1 MTSFKE
7 FFDIKKTILFDGAAG
22 TNLLEKSG
30 SLPCPDLLNFYA
42 ANLVESLHET
52 YLEAGCDV
60 IETNSF
66 NSNPISFENCGI
78 TENAY
83 DCAKTAAMLA
93 KKAAEKFSTAEKPR
107 FAAGSVGPVY
117 TKNFLP
123 EQNKELLFKAFQTQ
137 IAALLEGGADLLVF
151 ETFQDTVQAEAA
163 LSAAFATTEKLKK
176 EIPVILSVSGKNGK
190 THTGTPFEKFTQI
203 LSKFDLSAFGLNCES
218 FDETMHDA
226 AIIRKISKIP
236 LILMPNLGLPE
247 KTDGKLVYK
256 TTPAEFAEKMSEII
270 KKFNPQIIGGC
281 CGTTPEHIAAL
292 CQGVS
297 VSQN

>member
-1 MTSFKE
+1 MISLKE

-42 ANLVESLHET
+42 TNLVESLHEA

-66 NSNPISFENCGI
+66 NSNPISFENFGI

-107 FAAGSVGPVY
+107 FVAGSVGPIFN
-117 TKNFLP
+117 KNGI
-123 EQNKELLFKAFQTQ
+123 EQDETLLFEAFSIQ
-137 IAALLEGGADLLVF
+137 ISALSEGGADLLIF
-151 ETFQDTVQAEAA
+151 ETWQDIIQLNSALDAA
-163 LSAAFATTEKLKK
+163 KQIAKD
-176 EIPVILSVSGKNGK
+176 IPLIVSLSGKNGR
-190 THTGTPFEKFTQI
+190 TFCGTPFERFAET
-203 LSKFDLSAFGLNCES
+203 LSKYDISAFGINCEDMES
-218 FDETMHDA
+218 ITEDIE
-226 AIIRKISKIP
+226 IIKKTSDLP

-247 KTDGKLVYK
+247 KTGVKLVYK
-256 TTPAEFAEKMSEII
+256 TNPAEFAEKMSEII
-270 KKFNPQIIGGC
+270 KKFNPKIIGGC

-292 CQGVS
+292 WQRTS
-297 VSQN
+297 VS